1 VQTLFSSAYS
11 DAPVT
16 GIYDI
21 GIAILGFNVRFEIN
35 SDIVK
40 KNVSRALRRVFT
52 PTPPPKKDPDRPAKR
67 PRSDF
72 SDISDTF
79 ARLIEFVAPPCSQ
92 R

>member
-1 VQTLFSSAYS
+1 MQTLFSSAYS